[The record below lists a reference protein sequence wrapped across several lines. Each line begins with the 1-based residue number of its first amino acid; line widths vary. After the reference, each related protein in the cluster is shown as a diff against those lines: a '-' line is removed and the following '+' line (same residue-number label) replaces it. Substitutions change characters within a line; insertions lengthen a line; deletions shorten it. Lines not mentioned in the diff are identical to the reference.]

1 MYARVT
7 QFHIVPDKLDSFLAA
22 LQDAV
27 PHAHQQRGFRA
38 LIVLR
43 AEAPASTADV
53 RVMSLWDS
61 IEDLQAGEQNFYFYQ
76 ALAKVMSS
84 SKVSKC
90 SSPISRQAVRP
101 SATIAPPTKPNSKY
115 DSLVIRCN
123 VSHGLDRDCRG
134 Q

>member
-22 LQDAV
+22 LRDAV
-27 PHAHQQRGFRA
+27 PHAHQQHGFRA

-43 AEAPASTADV
+43 AEAAASTAAV

-76 ALAKVMSS
+76 ALAKVMTS
-84 SKVSKC
+84 SKGFPQIEGQEVLFADFPSGSAPKRHD
-90 SSPISRQAVRP
+90 SSADE
-101 SATIAPPTKPNSKY
+101 TKF
-115 DSLVIRCN
+115 
-123 VSHGLDRDCRG
+123 
-134 Q
+134 

>member
-22 LQDAV
+22 LRDAV

-76 ALAKVMSS
+76 ALAKVMTF
-84 SKVSKC
+84 SKGFPLIEGQQVLFADFPT
-90 SSPISRQAVRP
+90 SSPAKRHDS
-101 SATIAPPTKPNSKY
+101 STDETKF
-115 DSLVIRCN
+115 
-123 VSHGLDRDCRG
+123 
-134 Q
+134 

>member
-22 LQDAV
+22 VQNAI

-43 AEAPASTADV
+43 AETASSTADV

-76 ALAKVMSS
+76 ALAKVMAF
-84 SKVSKC
+84 SKGFPLIEAQEVLVADFPAGGAPKRHD
-90 SSPISRQAVRP
+90 ISADETQF
-101 SATIAPPTKPNSKY
+101 
-115 DSLVIRCN
+115 
-123 VSHGLDRDCRG
+123 
-134 Q
+134 

>member
-22 LQDAV
+22 LRDAI

-43 AEAPASTADV
+43 AETPASSAEV

-76 ALAKVMSS
+76 ALAKVMTS
-84 SKVSKC
+84 SKGFPLIEGQQVLFADFPTGS
-90 SSPISRQAVRP
+90 
-101 SATIAPPTKPNSKY
+101 PTKRH
-115 DSLVIRCN
+115 DS
-123 VSHGLDRDCRG
+123 SADETKF
-134 Q
+134 

>member
-22 LQDAV
+22 LRDAV

-43 AEAPASTADV
+43 ADASASTADV

-61 IEDLQAGEQNFYFYQ
+61 IQDLQAGEQNFYFYQ
-76 ALAKVMSS
+76 ALAKVMTS
-84 SKVSKC
+84 SKGFPLIEGQEVLF
-90 SSPISRQAVRP
+90 ADFP
-101 SATIAPPTKPNSKY
+101 SGSTPKRHDTSADETKF
-115 DSLVIRCN
+115 
-123 VSHGLDRDCRG
+123 
-134 Q
+134 